1 MKKKILIIG
10 AGGIGSYLIP
20 LLDRLGCYSI
30 TVYDNDKIEKKN
42 LLYQNYNENDIGGNK
57 ANTLEDRYKSVKG
70 EPYPVLTVNQIQGY
84 DLVIC
89 CADNLTVRRLIYMS
103 NQGEDDGIEWL
114 DLRAQGRNGAL
125 ISFKI
130 NDKMADTLLEG
141 PDGSY
146 SCQAGDWAGK
156 AKGVNLTHTII
167 AGMGAQ
173 WTHRHLNGDKVTEYM
188 MVSI

>member
-20 LLDRLGCYSI
+20 LLDRLGCYTI
-30 TVYDNDKIEKKN
+30 TVFDNDTIEKKN
-42 LLYQNYNENDIGGNK
+42 LLYQNYNEEEITLNK
-57 ANTLEDRYKSVKG
+57 AEAMMARYSSVSG
-70 EPYPVLTVNQIQGY
+70 QPYPVLTVNQIKGY
-84 DLVIC
+84 DMVVC

-103 NQGEDDGIEWL
+103 NQGGDDGIEWL

-125 ISFKI
+125 ISCKI
-130 NDKMADTLLEG
+130 NDKMADSLLEG

-173 WTHRHLNGDKVTEYM
+173 WLHRYLNGDEVIEYM

>member
-1 MKKKILIIG
+1 MNKKILIIG

-20 LLDRLGCYSI
+20 LLDRLGCYTL
-30 TVYDNDKIEKKN
+30 TVYDNDTIEKKN
-42 LLYQNYNENDIGGNK
+42 LLYQNYQEEDISLNK
-57 ANTLEDRYKSVKG
+57 AEVMMQRYSSVFG
-70 EPYPVLTVNQIQGY
+70 QPYPVLTVNQIQGY

-103 NQGEDDGIEWL
+103 NQGRLGRIEWL

-156 AKGVNLTHTII
+156 ATGVNLTHAII

>member
-1 MKKKILIIG
+1 
-10 AGGIGSYLIP
+10 
-20 LLDRLGCYSI
+20 
-30 TVYDNDKIEKKN
+30 
-42 LLYQNYNENDIGGNK
+42 
-57 ANTLEDRYKSVKG
+57 
-70 EPYPVLTVNQIQGY
+70 
-84 DLVIC
+84 
-89 CADNLTVRRLIYMS
+89 MS
-103 NQGEDDGIEWL
+103 NQGGHDGIEWL

-130 NDKMADTLLEG
+130 NDNMADSLLEG

-173 WTHRHLNGDKVTEYM
+173 WLHRYLNGDEVVEFK